1 VSMELLPQRAVIQVR
16 IPNRNP
22 RLESWQDNKNQK
34 TGSTP
39 DEKENHMKNHKQ
51 LNATWRR
58 LSLLTIAA
66 WLGGLALPARAGL
79 FLNETFQGEMLP
91 IGGWENNVVVSQRDY
106 VDGVGVDGSRA
117 MQMTGAFQSWDAWF
131 AIMYL
136 NPIIS
141 GNAGATL
148 ANTVMSFDVK
158 TDVPAPYLGVGLQS
172 WPGNGY
178 VGSMSSSVGYVPL
191 PAGVPGQFQ
200 TVIVCL
206 ANPLWVVPPWD
217 PSITT
222 PFDPA
227 GGTIQVYFQAE
238 PWQFAGPDTSA
249 TVTIDNLRFWT
260 VKLVP
265 YKSSIQMQVVA
276 QSDDPVSGIRQQV
289 LEGKGISSHMGAVTV
304 WTYIEIGVGG
314 VDPSGSSYV
323 SHISGVEIET
333 AANGDTV
340 ESAIEA
346 VYSIPLPWPDPFV
359 GVITGTRTV
368 TGGTGRFL
376 GATGSMTLDGVDAN
390 DGVTLKIEGSI
401 STVGSSKQVGLG
413 K

>member
-1 VSMELLPQRAVIQVR
+1 M
-16 IPNRNP
+16 
-22 RLESWQDNKNQK
+22 
-34 TGSTP
+34 
-39 DEKENHMKNHKQ
+39 
-51 LNATWRR
+51 
-58 LSLLTIAA
+58 
-66 WLGGLALPARAGL
+66 
-79 FLNETFQGEMLP
+79 
-91 IGGWENNVVVSQRDY
+91 
-106 VDGVGVDGSRA
+106 
-117 MQMTGAFQSWDAWF
+117 
-131 AIMYL
+131 MYL

-141 GNAGATL
+141 GNADATL

-172 WPGNGY
+172 WPGNWY
-178 VGSMSSSVGYVPL
+178 DGSMSSSVGYVPL
-191 PAGVPGQFQ
+191 PAGVPGQFR
-200 TVIVCL
+200 TVYVCL
-206 ANPLWVVPPWD
+206 ANPLWVVPWWD

-227 GGTIQVYFQAE
+227 GGTIQAYFQAE
-238 PWQFAGPDTSA
+238 AWQFGGPDTSA
-249 TVTIDNLRFWT
+249 TVTIDNLRFWM

-265 YKSSIQMQVVA
+265 YKSSIQLQVVA
-276 QSDDPVSGIRQQV
+276 QSDDPVTGIRQQV
-289 LEGKGISSHMGAVTV
+289 LVGKGISSHMGAVTV
-304 WTYIEIGVGG
+304 WAYIEIGAGG
-314 VDPSGSSYV
+314 VDPSETSYV
-323 SHISGVEIET
+323 SQISGIEIET

-359 GVITGTRTV
+359 AAVTGTRTV

-401 STVGSSKQVGLG
+401 STVGSCKKVGLG